1 MQNLENT
8 TCKKIALATAMIGMG
23 LVGTPD
29 VKADEIKQHVL
40 TTARTERPI
49 SRKATVQPKST
60 RLPSAIQVKT
70 KNIPDLK
77 QQPVV
82 NAVQTKTGGQQA
94 SGTKTSA
101 SKVAHTGTDSKRFGH
116 GNKKRIQVKF
126 RRPKIAVRKKWLNK
140 MNNCKATRLISN
152 VSKRNYCHKHL
163 EQKERRCLR
172 ENKLVT
178 KRNLL
183 DKRGN
188 CNVKSLISNGQKLR
202 HCRRH
207 LQ

>member
-101 SKVAHTGTDSKRFGH
+101 SKV
-116 GNKKRIQVKF
+116 RIQVRIHSDSDMVIKNEF
-126 RRPKIAVRKKWLNK
+126 KSSSGDPKQQYGK
-140 MNNCKATRLISN
+140 
-152 VSKRNYCHKHL
+152 
-163 EQKERRCLR
+163 
-172 ENKLVT
+172 
-178 KRNLL
+178 
-183 DKRGN
+183 
-188 CNVKSLISNGQKLR
+188 NG
-202 HCRRH
+202 
-207 LQ
+207 